1 MCKDIIV
8 GIRRT
13 WMAVTL
19 MLLLMSLVMLCRAEP
34 EVNQSGMVL
43 LLANLAQGW
52 LFFSDKALQWLM
64 RNWKPLAKWKQ
75 QTVLEILKAT
85 GRLAFMSTLVALGAF
100 ILFAETCL
108 PPFQLYSK

>member
-1 MCKDIIV
+1 MFKNIV
-8 GIRRT
+8 VGFRRT
-13 WMAVTL
+13 WMAATLAL
-19 MLLLMSLVMLCRAEP
+19 MLISLVMLCRADP
-34 EVNQSGMVL
+34 DVKQSGMVM
-43 LLANLAQGW
+43 LLASLAQGW

-75 QTVLEILKAT
+75 QAVLEILKAA
-85 GRLAFMSTLVALGAF
+85 GRLAFMSVLVALGAF